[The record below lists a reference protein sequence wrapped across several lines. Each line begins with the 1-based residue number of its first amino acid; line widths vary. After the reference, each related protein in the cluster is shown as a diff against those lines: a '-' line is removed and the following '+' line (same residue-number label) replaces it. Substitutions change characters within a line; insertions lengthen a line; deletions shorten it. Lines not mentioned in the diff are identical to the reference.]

1 MEKIIRWAARMN
13 SSKAA
18 GPVGRAV
25 RDALLPV
32 ALRLGERSGA
42 HEQTYGH
49 RVEWEAGAA

>member
-1 MEKIIRWAARMN
+1 VN

-18 GPVGRAV
+18 GPVGRV
-25 RDALLPV
+25 LRDAVMPL

-49 RVEWEAGAA
+49 RVEWRTG